1 MLDTSRAI
9 RRNLLAA
16 LLLIAVIGAAAGLS
30 ATTPLDGAVVAPG
43 IIIVEGNVKKIQH
56 PTGGVVAEI
65 AVAEGARVAA
75 GDLLIRLDE
84 TVTRANLD
92 IVRNNLTTE
101 RARRVRLQAL
111 RDGVKEPAFPPDLA
125 GDASLSG
132 VLEGEARLTR
142 LLLNSQEGQK
152 FGLRERI
159 EQSRQEINGLKDQQQ
174 SFTGQHDIVR
184 KDLEDLL
191 PLYERGNIQ
200 RPRISA
206 LQRELMRNQGAI
218 GDAVAKIAQAQAK
231 IAETELQIVQI
242 DHDFLAEIVKQ
253 LRETETRI
261 SELRER
267 KITAEDQLKRV
278 EIRSPLPGVVHQ
290 LAAHTIGGV
299 VSPNDVLMH
308 IVPNSDRLAVE
319 IQVKPSDIDQLSI
332 GQEAR
337 VRFSAFDRPITDELR
352 GTLMRIAADLT
363 HDPQNRIS
371 YYTATVKVPESEL
384 ARLNGH
390 KLVPGMPAEVFIKTD
405 GRSLASYILKPMH
418 DQMERALRE
427 R

>member
-16 LLLIAVIGAAAGLS
+16 LLLTAAIGAAASLS
-30 ATTPLDGAVVAPG
+30 AHTPLDGAVVAYG
-43 IIIVEGNVKKIQH
+43 TIMVEGNVKKIQH

-65 AVAEGARVAA
+65 TVAEGAKVAA
-75 GDLLIRLDE
+75 GDLLMRLDE
-84 TVTRANLD
+84 TAMRANFD
-92 IVRNNLTTE
+92 IVQNNLTTE
-101 RARRVRLQAL
+101 RARLARLQAL
-111 RDGVKEPAFPPDLA
+111 RDGVKEPAFPSDLA
-125 GDASLSG
+125 GDASLRG
-132 VLEGEARLTR
+132 ALEGEARLTR
-142 LLLNSQEGQK
+142 LLLKSQEGQK
-152 FGLRERI
+152 FGLRERV
-159 EQSRQEINGLKDQQQ
+159 EQSRQEIKGMEEQLQ
-174 SFTGQHDIVR
+174 SLTGQRDIVST
-184 KDLEDLL
+184 DLESLQ

-206 LQRELMRNQGAI
+206 LQRELMRNQGAF
-218 GDAVAKIAQAQAK
+218 GEAVAKIAQARAK
-231 IAETELQIVQI
+231 IAEIELQIVQI
-242 DHDFLAEIVKQ
+242 DHDFLADIVKQ

-267 KITAEDQLKRV
+267 KVTAEDQLKRI

-299 VSPNDVLMH
+299 VSPSEVLMH
-308 IVPNSDRLAVE
+308 IVPSSDRLAVE

-337 VRFSAFDRPITDELR
+337 VRFSAFDRHTTDELR

-363 HDPQNRIS
+363 HDPQSRIS
-371 YYTATVKVPESEL
+371 YYTATIKVPESEL
-384 ARLNGH
+384 SRLNGR
-390 KLVPGMPAEVFIKTD
+390 KLVPGMPAEVFIKT
-405 GRSLASYILKPMH
+405 GERTLASYILKPMH